1 MTIAASGV
9 TMTGIDRR
17 PERVAKIVSALTEHH
32 LDALLVTGAANI
44 RYLTGFSGSSGLLLV
59 TPRELLFL
67 TDFRYDTQVKEEI
80 GDFARVRIENVSLWT
95 ALWDEL
101 AAMPRMSVIGFESTQ
116 IMHRDFARFLQETEG
131 GRWQWRPQIGL
142 VENLR
147 EAKDP
152 DEVAKIEHAAGM
164 ATRALTETLP
174 QIRAGLTE
182 LEVAGILEKALR
194 DQGSEA
200 YPFETIAASGPRA
213 ALPHAQASRR
223 AIEVGDFLL
232 LDFGAKSDG
241 YCSDITRTFV
251 VGRATDQQRE
261 IYDIVRT
268 ANERAIAGVR
278 AGMTGREAD
287 AIARDYITEHGYGE
301 DFGHSLGHGL
311 GIDVHE
317 APRLART
324 ADAKL
329 QLHTVVTI
337 EPGIYRAGWGGVRIE
352 DDVHLVPDG
361 VRVLTDFTH
370 DLLELPA

>member
-1 MTIAASGV
+1 MTAS
-9 TMTGIDRR
+9 THAILADRR
-17 PERVAKIVSALTEHH
+17 SERVAKVVDALTEHH

-59 TPRELLFL
+59 TARELLFL
-67 TDFRYDTQVKEEI
+67 TDFRYDTQVKDEI
-80 GDFARVRIENVSLWT
+80 GDFARVRIENVSLWN
-95 ALWDEL
+95 ALWEEL
-101 AAMPRMSVIGFESTQ
+101 AGMPRMSVIGFESAQ
-116 IMHRDFARFLQETEG
+116 VMHRDFARFLSETEG
-131 GRWQWRPQIGL
+131 GRWQWRPQTAI
-142 VENLR
+142 VETLR
-147 EAKDP
+147 EAKDAG
-152 DEVAKIEHAAGM
+152 EVALIERAAGI
-164 ATRALTETLP
+164 ATRALRETLP
-174 QIRAGLTE
+174 QIRVGHTE
-182 LEVAGILEKALR
+182 LEIAGILEKALR

-200 YPFETIAASGPRA
+200 YAFETIVASGPRS

-223 AIEVGDFLL
+223 AIEAGDFLL
-232 LDFGAKSDG
+232 LDFGAKTDG

-251 VGRATDQQRE
+251 IGRASELQRE
-261 IYDIVRT
+261 VYDIVRV
-268 ANERAIAGVR
+268 ANERALAGVR

-287 AIARDYITEHGYGE
+287 ALARDYITERGYGD

-324 ADAKL
+324 ADTKL